1 METRRE
7 RKILRS
13 CAVFF
18 VTLACLILVAPAP
31 VLGRRPQDNV
41 LGIRIGMSRQDVHHR
56 LQKLGTLEKE
66 VRGRQ
71 EVWKLKSEPRFASVM
86 VGFDTNFQVRYV
98 TAISRD
104 GQRMRYGDIG
114 PIKDAFAERA
124 GGVYTRYTWEI
135 KPDKKHSGYFLI
147 AEGRDPEYLQS
158 FSIKRHN

>member
-1 METRRE
+1 METRPD
-7 RKILRS
+7 RKLSRS
-13 CAVFF
+13 YAALFL
-18 VTLACLILVAPAP
+18 TLGCLILTAPSP
-31 VLGRRPQDNV
+31 TLGRGPQDNV
-41 LGIRIGMSRQDVHHR
+41 LGIRIGMSRDDVHHR
-56 LQKLGTLEKE
+56 LQKLGTLERE

-71 EVWKLKSEPRFASVM
+71 EVWKLTREPRFASVM

-104 GQRMRYGDIG
+104 GQRTPYRDIG

-124 GGVYTRYTWEI
+124 AGVYTRYTWEI
-135 KPDKKHSGYFLI
+135 KPDKKHPGYFLI